1 MRNPRGKQDGDE
13 TRLASLMRAVVDAR
27 SRLGRARERL
37 RALLHQRPRTFDRPT
52 SLWTLDP
59 AAEVSFWRDAFL
71 AAGEASLKTRPAD
84 MAATPRWA
92 ASKPR
97 SGT

>member
-37 RALLHQRPRTFDRPT
+37 RSIEERLRGKERNDYESQRMRALNEYIEAIGRARRARTE
-52 SLWTLDP
+52 L
-59 AAEVSFWRDAFL
+59 
-71 AAGEASLKTRPAD
+71 LKQLRARTA
-84 MAATPRWA
+84 
-92 ASKPR
+92 
-97 SGT
+97 